1 MSPAARVALWA
12 LVPAVELWLA
22 YGTWSPMPA
31 ALVLGEVLC
40 FVVLGLSQERLAR
53 EGWLRSPLWPGL
65 VAVVAGALALRPA
78 GLPGTIAQV
87 GGVAL
92 AAAAL
97 VVLLDRRGRAPW
109 LLGGIL
115 AVAAPLGVRLWMEA
129 KLGASIEVFAPTT
142 SSPWVDRAVSA
153 VRAPS
158 DRLAGSKGADAPPIV
173 WITVD
178 TLRADH
184 AVTMSSHRRLAE
196 RGATWERAATASP
209 WTLPSLAALHTGA
222 PAVGNGADFTVDGHV
237 QGLSRD
243 VPTVAEQL
251 RKQGYATAASVTNP
265 WVATSMGFRRGFQTW
280 ISANET
286 LPPQL
291 LFLGPADRRLPI
303 DGAVVVDRA
312 LAWLDGA
319 PDRGFFLWVHLLDP
333 HMPYQHATGPAAGLG
348 DWDLRNSE
356 PSPELKDAVRAAYAG
371 EVAYADA
378 QISRLLDALEAKG
391 VLDGGMV
398 VLTADH
404 GEELWDH
411 GSNGHG
417 HTHHG
422 ELNDVALAV
431 VAPGLS
437 AAARTDLVSLLDVA
451 PTTRA
456 VAGLPAGG
464 PDLREPQPE
473 RVLTAYGAL
482 YAPPIRSAR
491 DAARR
496 VIAGDRVAAYDL
508 VQDPRE
514 LAPIAPADADPLVR
528 AALSVEAPARTDA
541 DAVDVEALR
550 ALGYMQ

>member
-1 MSPAARVALWA
+1 VSPAARVALWA

-22 YGTWSPMPA
+22 YGTWSPLPA
-31 ALVLGEVLC
+31 WICVGEVLC

-53 EGWLRSPLWPGL
+53 AGWLRSPLWPGL
-65 VAVVAGALALRPA
+65 VAIVAGSLILRPA
-78 GLPGTIAQV
+78 GWFGALAQV
-87 GGVAL
+87 GGVAV
-92 AAAAL
+92 AALAL

-109 LLGGIL
+109 LLAGAL
-115 AVAAPLGVRLWMEA
+115 AVAAPLGVRLWLEA
-129 KLGASIEVFAPTT
+129 SLGASIEAFAPTT
-142 SSPWVDRAVSA
+142 SSPWADRAASA
-153 VRAPS
+153 MRAPA
-158 DRLAGSKGADAPPIV
+158 DRLAGSGGADAPPIV

-184 AVTMSSHRRLAE
+184 AVAMASHRRLAE
-196 RGATWERAATASP
+196 RGASWERAMSASP
-209 WTLPSLAALHTGA
+209 WTLPSLAALHTGE
-222 PAVGNGADFTVDGHV
+222 PAVRNGADFTVDGHV
-237 QGLSRD
+237 QGLSAG
-243 VPTVAEQL
+243 VPTIAEQL
-251 RKQGYATAASVTNP
+251 QERGYATAASVTNP
-265 WVATSMGFRRGFQTW
+265 WAATSMGFRRGFRTW

-291 LFLGPADRRLPI
+291 LFLGASDPRLPI

-333 HMPYQHATGPAAGLG
+333 HMPHQHATGPAAGLG
-348 DWDLRNSE
+348 DWDLRGSP
-356 PSPELKDAVRAAYAG
+356 PSPELKEAVRAAYAG

-431 VAPGLS
+431 VAPGMTP
-437 AAARTDLVSLLDVA
+437 AVRTDLASLLDLA

-456 VAGLPAGG
+456 VAGLPPGG
-464 PDLREPQPE
+464 PDLRQAQPE

-482 YAPPIRSAR
+482 YAAPIRSAR
-491 DAARR
+491 DGGHR
-496 VIAGDRVAAYDL
+496 VIAGDGVVAYDL
-508 VQDPRE
+508 AQDPRE
-514 LAPIAPADADPLVR
+514 LAPLAADDADPLVR